1 MKLTKE
7 EFGATPDGVTVD
19 LFTMTNNQ
27 EMEVKITNYGGIITT
42 IKVPDRNGTFGD
54 VVLGH
59 DNLEGYLHRS
69 RYFGA
74 LIGRHAN
81 RIADATF
88 SLDHSTYLL
97 SRNNGQNHLHG
108 GFKGFD
114 KVVWTANDVSTCDEH
129 ALELNYLSRDSE
141 EGYPGNLQVRVT
153 YLLNHRNE
161 LRLEYVATTDEAT
174 VLNLTN
180 HSYFNLAGAGT
191 ILDHELLIDADAF
204 TPVREGLIPTG
215 EIRNVRN
222 TPMDFTVSTPI
233 GARIAENDEQLKFA
247 GGYDHNFVLR
257 TAPGSL
263 RQAGSL
269 RHAGSLRQ
277 SGSLRHA
284 GSLRQDDSLRRAARL
299 YDGGTGRILEV
310 FTTQPSLQFYSGN
323 FLDGSFI
330 GKGGRQLVKYS
341 GCCLESQHFP
351 DSPNHPQFPS
361 TVLRPDQEYRETTV
375 FKFSIGL

>member
-1 MKLTKE
+1 MKLIKE
-7 EFGATPDGVTVD
+7 HFGVTPDGVTVD
-19 LFTMTNNQ
+19 LFTLTNNQ
-27 EMEVKITNYGGIITT
+27 GMEVKITSYGGIITT
-42 IKVPDRNGTFGD
+42 VNVPDRNGTFGD

-59 DNLEGYLHRS
+59 DNLEEYLHRS

-74 LIGRHAN
+74 LIGRYGN

-88 SLDHSTYLL
+88 SLDGATHLL
-97 SRNNGQNHLHG
+97 SQNNGPNHLHG

-114 KVVWTANDVSTCDEH
+114 KVVWTANDVSTSDEH
-129 ALELNYLSRDSE
+129 ALELNYLSRDGE
-141 EGYPGNLQVRVT
+141 EGYPGNLQAKVT
-153 YLLNHRNE
+153 YLLNDLNE

-191 ILDHELLIDADAF
+191 ILDHELMIEADAF

-215 EIRNVRN
+215 EMRSVRN
-222 TPMDFTVSTPI
+222 TPMDFTVSRRI
-233 GARIAENDEQLKFA
+233 GARIEENDEQLKFA
-247 GGYDHNFVLR
+247 GGYDHNYVLR

-263 RQAGSL
+263 N
-269 RHAGSLRQ
+269 
-277 SGSLRHA
+277 SGSLR
-284 GSLRQDDSLRRAARL
+284 RAVRL

-310 FTTQPSLQFYSGN
+310 FTTQPGLQFYSGN

-330 GKGGRQLVKYS
+330 GKGGRRLVKHS

-351 DSPNHPQFPS
+351 DSPKHPHFPS
-361 TVLRPDQEYRETTV
+361 TVLRPGEEYQQTTV
-375 FKFSIGL
+375 FKFSVDQ

>member
-7 EFGATPDGVTVD
+7 HFGVTPDGVTVD
-19 LFTMTNNQ
+19 LFTMTNSQ
-27 EMEVKITNYGGIITT
+27 GIEVKITNYGGIITT
-42 IKVPDRNGTFGD
+42 IRVPDRDGTFDD
-54 VVLGH
+54 VVLRH

-74 LIGRHAN
+74 LIGRYGN
-81 RIADATF
+81 RIAEARFTLDGAT
-88 SLDHSTYLL
+88 HLL
-97 SRNNGQNHLHG
+97 GQNNGQNHLHG

-114 KVVWTANDVSTCDEH
+114 KVVWTANDVSTSDEH
-129 ALELNYLSRDSE
+129 ALELNYLSKDGE
-141 EGYPGNLQVRVT
+141 EGYPGNLQVTVT

-161 LRLEYVATTDEAT
+161 VRLEYVATTDEAT

-263 RQAGSL
+263 RKDDSL
-269 RHAGSLRQ
+269 TQG
-277 SGSLRHA
+277 

-310 FTTQPSLQFYSGN
+310 FTTQPGLQFYSGN

-375 FKFSIGL
+375 FKFFV